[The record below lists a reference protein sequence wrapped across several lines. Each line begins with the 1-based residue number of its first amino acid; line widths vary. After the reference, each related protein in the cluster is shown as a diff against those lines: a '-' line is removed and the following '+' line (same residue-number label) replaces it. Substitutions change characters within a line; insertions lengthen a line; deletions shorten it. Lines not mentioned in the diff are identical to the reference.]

1 MADAVFRPLQ
11 PEEFDQAHG
20 VLVSAAGWL
29 MSKGIRQWT
38 TAYPKELYRAHQEKG
53 WNYGLFIDG
62 DLAVIVTLAYE
73 PTNTW
78 TQCIG
83 TEPAWW
89 MSKLAT
95 APKYHGRGLGA
106 RAVREACRLLSS
118 KGAQRL
124 YLDCVHGSGVLV
136 SFYEQAGFSGT
147 DRRPLQFSTGEFDM
161 VLMSAA
167 L

>member
-1 MADAVFRPLQ
+1 MTDAVFRSLQ
-11 PEEFDQAHG
+11 AEELDLAHD
-20 VLVSAAGWL
+20 VLVSAADWL
-29 MSKGIRQWT
+29 VSKGIRQWT
-38 TAYPKELYRAHQEKG
+38 TAYAKELYRAHQEKG

-62 DLAVIVTLAYE
+62 HLAVVVTLAYE

-78 TQCIG
+78 TESIG

-95 APKYHGRGLGA
+95 APTYHGRGVGA
-106 RAVREACRLLSS
+106 RAVREACRLLASR
-118 KGAQRL
+118 GAKRL

-136 SFYEQAGFSGT
+136 SFYERAGFSRI
-147 DRRPLQFSTGEFDM
+147 DRRPVQFATGEFDM